1 MLLYLMILFRCGPY
15 VAFGQFAYRVKLVP
29 GKERKGRACKA
40 AIASITNTVKKE
52 RYARN
57 EAVAAAAKAKASA
70 AVEDATV
77 AAVAAAGA
85 AAEED
90 DDDETDQTGPS
101 AERVAAFFDRQ
112 VELVKGLQVS
122 EMVRVM

>member
-57 EAVAAAAKAKASA
+57 EAVATAAKAKASA
-70 AVEDATV
+70 AVEDAT
-77 AAVAAAGA
+77 VAAAGA

>member
-1 MLLYLMILFRCGPY
+1 MILFRCGPY

-77 AAVAAAGA
+77 AAAGA

>member
-77 AAVAAAGA
+77 AAAGA